1 MPGAGVVRDGARALV
16 LCAPLLAVLVAE
28 GVRVLATKA
37 PRERVARAALA
48 VGAVLLPVALLPGL
62 ALGVG
67 HRIEPADYP
76 AAYDEA
82 RRPARRT
89 VMATCWCCP
98 CPATGRPPGTT
109 GTWCSTRSAAT

>member
-1 MPGAGVVRDGARALV
+1 M

-82 RRPARRT
+82 RDLAGGP
-89 VMATCWCCP
+89 
-98 CPATGRPPGTT
+98 
-109 GTWCSTRSAAT
+109 